1 MLYAEQLNIDD
12 CIGNNE
18 TLINKFKKTL
28 KEKKKELYKLKNV
41 YKNIDI
47 EMNFIITSEIAD
59 TDNIIRSLERAYRS
73 HLINFTDDEQT
84 NKITSDT
91 IEQSKIMEKEIN
103 NQKNKVYREVLSLL
117 KDKKSAEKG
126 KEELIS
132 RIQEENSNL
141 IHENNRVKIE
151 FETILKLVI
160 E

>member
-160 E
+160 